1 MIWAVIS
8 AVLIAIMKRHQHGIS
23 ILTPLTTMALYVIC
37 FAFVDDMDVVHG
49 GKNTKSTGE
58 EVLHEMQEVADRWE
72 GSV

>member
-1 MIWAVIS
+1 MIWVVIS

-23 ILTPLTTMALYVIC
+23 ILTTLTTMALYVIC
-37 FAFVDDMDVVHG
+37 FAFVDDTDVVHG
-49 GKNTKSTGE
+49 RKSTKSTGE